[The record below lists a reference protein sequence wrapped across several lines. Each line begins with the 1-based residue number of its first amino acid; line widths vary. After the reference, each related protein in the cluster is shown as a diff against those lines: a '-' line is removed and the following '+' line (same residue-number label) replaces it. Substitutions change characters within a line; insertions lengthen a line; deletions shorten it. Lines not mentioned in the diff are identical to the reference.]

1 MYIPSWFIL
10 LSNTFIIY
18 SNISYLSAVVPK
30 WQKAVNGSLINYSP
44 HTHLQKKRKKK
55 ITHPKVHKYLDF

>member
-1 MYIPSWFIL
+1 MYIPSSFIL

-18 SNISYLSAVVPK
+18 SDVSYLPAVLPK
-30 WQKAVNGSLINYSP
+30 SMLKVNNYSP
-44 HTHLQKKRKKK
+44 HTHLQKKKK